1 MQLKYEKEELSVI
14 ICLMKKKRHISK
26 KKTTY
31 IILCFEILLI
41 ATLLVGIALYI
52 YSQTKPKT
60 QATDKSIG
68 QSIEKTE
75 NTRQDE
81 KENKPLIQG
90 EKIENHSADKQNE
103 TAKPEEEQESAEES
117 EQLLPENTEET
128 YAEGVKY
135 FEPQKEGEVVLAF
148 AGDILFDDEYSIMA
162 NMKHRTNGIY
172 DTISADL
179 LDEMTNADIFMLNN
193 EFTYTL
199 RGEPTFEKQFTFR
212 ADPETAEYLLDMG
225 VDIVS
230 LANNHA
236 YDYGEISLLDSIDT
250 LAAMQMPYVG
260 AGRNLEEA
268 SSPFYFETNGMK
280 IGILSSTQIERLDNP
295 DTKGATENSA
305 GVFRSWDGTLLYE
318 KVEEVAKQCDFL
330 VVYVHWGSENT
341 TELDWAQKEQARKL
355 AESGADLVIGNHAH
369 CLQGIEVIDG
379 VPIFYSLGNFL
390 FNSKTVDTCLVKAT
404 VEDGKLSSLQFVPAL
419 QSGCK
424 VSLLTGSEKTRV
436 IEYMKTLSPGIEMDG
451 DGYINY

>member
-1 MQLKYEKEELSVI
+1 
-14 ICLMKKKRHISK
+14 MKKKRHISK

-41 ATLLVGIALYI
+41 VTLLVGIVLYI
-52 YSQTKPKT
+52 YSHAKPKT
-60 QATDKSIG
+60 QPASKNIG
-68 QSIEKTE
+68 ESIEKME
-75 NTRQDE
+75 NMQPD
-81 KENKPLIQG
+81 KKGNKPFVQG
-90 EKIENHSADKQNE
+90 EKIENHLDDKQNE
-103 TAKPEEEQESAEES
+103 TGKPEEEMESVEES
-117 EQLLPENTEET
+117 EQLLPENTEQT

-135 FEPQKEGEVVLAF
+135 FEPQNEGEVVLAF

-162 NMKHRTNGIY
+162 NMKHRANGIY

-236 YDYGEISLLDSIDT
+236 YDYGEISLLDSMDT

-260 AGRNLEEA
+260 AGRNLDEA

-305 GVFRSWDGTLLYE
+305 GVFRSWDGTLLYK
-318 KVEEVAKQCDFL
+318 KVEEVAEQCDFL

-379 VPIFYSLGNFL
+379 VPVFYSLGNFL
-390 FNSKTVDTCLVKAT
+390 FNSKTLDTCLVKAT
-404 VEDGKLSSLQFVPAL
+404 VKDGKLSSLQFVPAL

-436 IEYMKTLSPGIEMDG
+436 IEYMKSLSPGIEMDG

>member
-1 MQLKYEKEELSVI
+1 MRN
-14 ICLMKKKRHISK
+14 KRRITK

-41 ATLLVGIALYI
+41 VILVIGIALYI
-52 YSQTKPKT
+52 PSQSKPET
-60 QATDKSIG
+60 MPTAQGIG
-68 QSIEKTE
+68 ESIEKAENVKSNDTE
-75 NTRQDE
+75 N
-81 KENKPLIQG
+81 KLLVQG
-90 EKIENHSADKQNE
+90 EKIENYPVDTSGEMAQTKEEQG
-103 TAKPEEEQESAEES
+103 EEESI
-117 EQLLPENTEET
+117 LPQNTAET
-128 YAEGVKY
+128 YAQGVKY
-135 FEPQKEGEVVLAF
+135 FEPQKEDEVVLAF

-162 NMKHRTNGIY
+162 SMKQRSNGIY

-179 LDEMTNADIFMLNN
+179 LDEMTSADIFMLNN

-199 RGEPTFEKQFTFR
+199 RGEPTFEKQYTFR
-212 ADPETAEYLLDMG
+212 ADPETSEYLLDMG

-236 YDYGEISLLDSIDT
+236 YDYGELSLLDSMDT
-250 LAAMQMPYVG
+250 LASMQMPYVG
-260 AGRNLEEA
+260 AGRNIEEA
-268 SSPFYFETNGMK
+268 SRPFYFETDGMK

-318 KVEEVAKQCDFL
+318 KVKEVKEQCDFL
-330 VVYVHWGSENT
+330 VVYVHWGTENT

-355 AESGADLVIGNHAH
+355 VESGADLVIGNHAH

-379 VPIFYSLGNFL
+379 VPVFYSLGNFL

-404 VEDGKLSSLQFVPAL
+404 VRDGTLNSLQFIPAL

-424 VSLLTGSEKTRV
+424 TQLLTGSEKARV
-436 IEYMKTLSPGIEMDG
+436 ISYMQSLSQGIVIDEN
-451 DGYINY
+451 GYIIF

>member
-1 MQLKYEKEELSVI
+1 
-14 ICLMKKKRHISK
+14 MKKKRHISK

-41 ATLLVGIALYI
+41 VTLLVGIVLYI
-52 YSQTKPKT
+52 YSHAKPKT
-60 QATDKSIG
+60 QPTSKNIG
-68 QSIEKTE
+68 ESIEKME
-75 NTRQDE
+75 NMQPD
-81 KENKPLIQG
+81 KKGNKPFVQG
-90 EKIENHSADKQNE
+90 EKIENHLDDKQNE
-103 TAKPEEEQESAEES
+103 TGKPEEEMESVEES
-117 EQLLPENTEET
+117 EQLLPENTEQT

-135 FEPQKEGEVVLAF
+135 FEPQNEGEVVLAF

-162 NMKHRTNGIY
+162 NMKHRANGIY

-236 YDYGEISLLDSIDT
+236 YDYGEISLLDSMDT

-260 AGRNLEEA
+260 AGRNLDEA

-305 GVFRSWDGTLLYE
+305 GVFRSWDGTLLYK
-318 KVEEVAKQCDFL
+318 KVEEVAEQCDFL

-379 VPIFYSLGNFL
+379 VPVFYSLGNFL
-390 FNSKTVDTCLVKAT
+390 FNSKTLDTCLVKAT
-404 VEDGKLSSLQFVPAL
+404 VKDGKLSSLQFVPAL

-436 IEYMKTLSPGIEMDG
+436 IEYMKSLSPGIEMDG

>member
-1 MQLKYEKEELSVI
+1 
-14 ICLMKKKRHISK
+14 MKQRS
-26 KKTTY
+26 
-31 IILCFEILLI
+31 
-41 ATLLVGIALYI
+41 
-52 YSQTKPKT
+52 
-60 QATDKSIG
+60 
-68 QSIEKTE
+68 
-75 NTRQDE
+75 
-81 KENKPLIQG
+81 
-90 EKIENHSADKQNE
+90 
-103 TAKPEEEQESAEES
+103 
-117 EQLLPENTEET
+117 
-128 YAEGVKY
+128 
-135 FEPQKEGEVVLAF
+135 
-148 AGDILFDDEYSIMA
+148 
-162 NMKHRTNGIY
+162 NGIY

-179 LDEMTNADIFMLNN
+179 LKEMTGADIFMLNN

-236 YDYGEISLLDSIDT
+236 YDYGEVSLLDSMDT

-260 AGRNLEEA
+260 AGKNIEEA
-268 SSPFYFETNGMK
+268 SRPFYFETEGVK

-295 DTKGATENSA
+295 DTKGATETSA
-305 GVFRSWDGTLLYE
+305 GVFRSWDGTRLYQ
-318 KVEEVAKQCDFL
+318 KVEEVSKECDFL

-355 AESGADLVIGNHAH
+355 AEAGADLIIGNHAH

-379 VPIFYSLGNFL
+379 VPVFYSLGNFL

-404 VEDGKLSSLQFVPAL
+404 VKEGGLSSVQFVPAL

-424 VSLLTGSEKTRV
+424 TQLLTGSEKTRV
-436 IEYMKTLSPGIEMDG
+436 IDYMQSLSAGVQIDE
-451 DGYINY
+451 DGYLHY